1 MKELLNAKNKK
12 TEAIGNNPTISRYNE
27 SHDYEIDEAL
37 HNFVDDLVNH
47 NGIDEASCNTQTMRD
62 EIIKE
67 SSEQTPTRRVHHSPV
82 KNYNSKLLLY
92 GTKKGRFQLL
102 PDNFSFPTLTLSSF
116 VTAWYCGNSVKGIPP
131 YKVLRSWD
139 VTNGKCDK
147 QKLSQMRKLMCYVE
161 KGAVLVNQP
170 LLVKSR
176 MTEREARL
184 LYMGVKHLFRFPAGE
199 TKTRRYETMS
209 WKSYYNLLCKRGWR
223 LYGEKGG
230 ESKADNEQQKKRSQ
244 QQRTRRAT
252 SASREKEGDQ
262 RQKSTQQ
269 KQTPTQ
275 RKQTPT
281 QRKQKQTPTQQK
293 RVLQL
298 PAPNAEFL
306 KAFASIPEATD
317 EQEEHIKK
325 MEMCSVGCECK
336 NTHLSG
342 RMHCHAPG
350 CDNRIHHLC
359 AITRGWLDSNNE
371 LNVYCSSH
379 CMP

>member
-27 SHDYEIDEAL
+27 SHDYEIDDAL
-37 HNFVDDLVNH
+37 HDFVDDLVNH

-62 EIIKE
+62 KMIEE

-116 VTAWYCGNSVKGIPP
+116 VTAWYCRNSVKGIPP

-147 QKLSQMRKLMCYVE
+147 QKLSQMRKLMSYVE
-161 KGAVLVNQP
+161 RGAVLVNQP

-184 LYMGVKHLFRFPAGE
+184 LYLGVKHLFRFPAGE

-230 ESKADNEQQKKRSQ
+230 ESRADNEQQKKRSQ

-262 RQKSTQQ
+262 HQTPTQQ

-281 QRKQKQTPTQQK
+281 QQKQTPTQQKQKQTPTQQK
-293 RVLQL
+293 QKRTTQQ
-298 PAPNAEFL
+298 
-306 KAFASIPEATD
+306 K
-317 EQEEHIKK
+317 QKQKK
-325 MEMCSVGCECK
+325 TPTQK
-336 NTHLSG
+336 KRT
-342 RMHCHAPG
+342 P
-350 CDNRIHHLC
+350 
-359 AITRGWLDSNNE
+359 TQQTQTQT
-371 LNVYCSSH
+371 
-379 CMP
+379 PTQKK

>member
-27 SHDYEIDEAL
+27 SHDYEIDDAL

-62 EIIKE
+62 EMIEE

-199 TKTRRYETMS
+199 TKTRCYKTML

-281 QRKQKQTPTQQK
+281 QRKQKKTPTQQK
-293 RVLQL
+293 RTMKQ
-298 PAPNAEFL
+298 
-306 KAFASIPEATD
+306 K
-317 EQEEHIKK
+317 QKQKK
-325 MEMCSVGCECK
+325 NQTPTQKTSSAVTSTKCRVFKGICQY
-336 NTHLSG
+336 
-342 RMHCHAPG
+342 
-350 CDNRIHHLC
+350 
-359 AITRGWLDSNNE
+359 TRSNG
-371 LNVYCSSH
+371 
-379 CMP
+379 